1 MFRKRIYN
9 FLAIIFILVIVC
21 LRESDTKEKS
31 ILKNENNSI
40 NVITNVKKENVINE
54 SMKIQNISEKKE
66 NVVNEKG
73 NINADNKKKT
83 QEDKII
89 GTIIINKI
97 NFEGTVY
104 EGTTG
109 DILNK
114 GVGHFKN
121 SPYFNGNVCLA
132 AHNTNNFWADL
143 KTLEKG
149 DLIVYES
156 FLGTKEYE
164 VYQKKQIDETDWLE
178 LEDTNE
184 NILTLITCVKG
195 VREKRLCVQA
205 REKI

>member
-9 FLAIIFILVIVC
+9 FLAIIFILAIVC
-21 LRESDTKEKS
+21 LYETNTKENN
-31 ILKNENNSI
+31 ILLYENSLLNATQS
-40 NVITNVKKENVINE
+40 TKKENIV
-54 SMKIQNISEKKE
+54 KNITHFEDMIEKKE
-66 NVVNEKG
+66 NEIKTES
-73 NINADNKKKT
+73 NKKVEK

-89 GTIIINKI
+89 GTIKINKI

-104 EGTTG
+104 EGTTQ
-109 DILNK
+109 DILSK

-121 SPYFNGNVCLA
+121 SPYLNGNVCLA
-132 AHNTNNFWADL
+132 AHNTKDFWADL
-143 KTLEKG
+143 KTLENG
-149 DLIVYES
+149 DLIIYES

-164 VYQKKQIDETDWLE
+164 VYKKTQINETDWLD

-184 NILTLITCVKG
+184 NVLTLITCVKG

>member
-1 MFRKRIYN
+1 MFRKRIYI

-21 LRESDTKEKS
+21 LHESNTKEKS
-31 ILKNENNSI
+31 ILKNENKPI

-54 SMKIQNISEKKE
+54 SMKIQNILEKKE
-66 NVVNEKG
+66 NVVNEKE
-73 NINADNKKKT
+73 NTKTDNKKET

-89 GTIIINKI
+89 GTIIIKKI

-104 EGTTG
+104 EGTSG

-132 AHNTNNFWADL
+132 AHNTNNFWANL

-149 DLIVYES
+149 DSIIYKS
-156 FLGTKEYE
+156 FLGTKEYK
-164 VYQKKQIDETDWLE
+164 VFLKKQIDETDWLE

-195 VREKRLCVQA
+195 EREKRLCVQA
-205 REKI
+205 REKE